1 MGAIPELTLRLRSG
15 QAHWANVFR
24 VSSDRGARSAD
35 GAEFVVAGLKTGH
48 YKWNR
53 SGPTLCERRIRW
65 AISTLSK

>member
-35 GAEFVVAGLKTGH
+35 GAEFVVAGLKAGH
-48 YKWNR
+48 YKM
-53 SGPTLCERRIRW
+53 E
-65 AISTLSK
+65 